1 MLPLKCDVFRAS
13 PSDHA
18 ENQPI
23 QPAWPPYRVT
33 QRLSGAWHTVAMLFL
48 QTFMHP
54 NLLHPTLC
62 ALLPFC
68 IRCFV
73 LFLPMPQT
81 ICANEASLEACA
93 NCTEAGEW

>member
-1 MLPLKCDVFRAS
+1 MARRCNAVSADLHAS
-13 PSDHA
+13 YPAASDFV
-18 ENQPI
+18 
-23 QPAWPPYRVT
+23 RV
-33 QRLSGAWHTVAMLFL
+33 AA
-48 QTFMHP
+48 
-54 NLLHPTLC
+54 LLHPTLC

-73 LFLPMPQT
+73 LFLPMLQT